1 MWTVASSA
9 VRAAAESGVAG
20 LGSEAMATLC
30 VEWLEPLLERFDSV
44 ESSFAKPAALSRHRH
59 RLTLRALRGCCR
71 ASLADICTGPRQSS
85 SFARHYH
92 AGLEPVL
99 RKLMFLQPNMFW
111 TNRPELRLLVRDV
124 A

>member
-1 MWTVASSA
+1 M
-9 VRAAAESGVAG
+9 AG

-30 VEWLEPLLERFDSV
+30 VEWLEPLLERFDPV
-44 ESSFAKPAALSRHRH
+44 ESSFAKPAALRRP
-59 RLTLRALRGCCR
+59 RLTLRTLRGCCR